1 VVTDVTEASA
11 QLVSVRLDWTETE
24 SAHAEHVNQMLGQ
37 VGPPGSDGVPDGI
50 YVTVGYVPPPTLI
63 EGDPAH
69 TQLLEKYTTS
79 GVKVNLLGQFHMTR
93 AMLGDF
99 IQVLQTTADKYDAAV
114 KMASPA
120 NRSSEG

>member
-1 VVTDVTEASA
+1 VTEASA

-24 SAHAEHVNQMLGQ
+24 TAHAEHVNQMLGQ

-63 EGDPAH
+63 DGDPAH
-69 TQLLEKYTTS
+69 AQLLEKYATS

-120 NRSSEG
+120 NRSSEE